1 VLADELGFRGKTLVG
16 LVGEVTG
23 SYGLGLG
30 LGLGVGVV
38 MLSMRLSMV
47 GSSVYFSLRCV
58 TVSVFMLGGLD
69 FLEDENLKFMGVMV
83 VC

>member
-1 VLADELGFRGKTLVG
+1 M
-16 LVGEVTG
+16 GEVTG
-23 SYGLGLG
+23 SYGWGLVTG
-30 LGLGVGVV
+30 FV
-38 MLSMRLSMV
+38 MLSMCLSVV

-69 FLEDENLKFMGVMV
+69 FLEDENLKFVGVMV